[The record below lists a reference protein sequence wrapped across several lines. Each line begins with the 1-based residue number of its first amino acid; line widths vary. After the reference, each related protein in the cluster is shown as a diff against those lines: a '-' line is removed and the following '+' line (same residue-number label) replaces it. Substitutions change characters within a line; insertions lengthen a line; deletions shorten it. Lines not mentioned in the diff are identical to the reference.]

1 MEIQS
6 TADAGVSDKRE
17 HWTGGELRRD
27 PAGRAGS
34 KDWSG
39 WLAIVLAGRREVLC
53 GRSAGTTYSEGR
65 TSQWYDSGG
74 KRGEGSDCGREVP
87 HSREPRCGDARV
99 EMLSSFLGG
108 DRLLSPRNAFCRV
121 LETRPV
127 DVQQIEED
135 KRQDQDHGA
144 RPDEQETRVA
154 EAPHVWYPAPCVL
167 AAGLLPEKAHTV
179 GALLEENRPSSA
191 DSNTRSA
198 SVCLNWQGICVK
210 EKQEVSHPECGEP
223 GGPSH

>member
-39 WLAIVLAGRREVLC
+39 WLAFVLAGRRRCSAVAAR
-53 GRSAGTTYSEGR
+53 GRPAAKGR

-74 KRGEGSDCGREVP
+74 KRGEGSDCGQEVP
-87 HSREPRCGDARV
+87 NSREPRCGDASV

-135 KRQDQDHGA
+135 DAKTRIMEQDQMSKRRESQKRRMSGIQLIVYLQPASYLKKLTQWAHFLKRTG
-144 RPDEQETRVA
+144 RPRPTRT
-154 EAPHVWYPAPCVL
+154 HDR
-167 AAGLLPEKAHTV
+167 LL
-179 GALLEENRPSSA
+179 
-191 DSNTRSA
+191 
-198 SVCLNWQGICVK
+198 SV
-210 EKQEVSHPECGEP
+210 
-223 GGPSH
+223 